1 MNNEQWFAVYGL
13 LFIINNKYMGKKE
26 EEQAITEADLKF
38 KNFELAKKLGQT
50 VLETMIKEGVTSRA
64 DIGYTLSDLCKFIV
78 MAEADV
84 NREGALHIVKRMT
97 EINADMTCL
106 MMRIV
111 AGQTMEDL
119 K

>member
-1 MNNEQWFAVYGL
+1 ME
-13 LFIINNKYMGKKE
+13 KKE
-26 EEQAITEADLKF
+26 ERKAITGADLKF
-38 KNFELAKKLGQT
+38 KNFELAKKLGKI
-50 VLETMIKEGVTSRA
+50 VLETMVKEGVTRRS

-84 NREGALHIVKRMT
+84 NKEGALYIVKRMT